1 MKSAV
6 ESKYESETVSEAVS
20 DDDFDSDSGLAT
32 AQYCLWLSKEGC
44 KRSLVGRSLG
54 GKVRSLLRKS
64 LGVSKTAIVIRC
76 IDIYVSGR
84 FCLTAPAAAQIL
96 LGWFCV
102 MQHCG

>member
-1 MKSAV
+1 MKPSV
-6 ESKYESETVSEAVS
+6 ESKYENETVSEAVS

-54 GKVRSLLRKS
+54 GKVSSLLRKS
-64 LGVSKTAIVIRC
+64 LGVPKTAIVVRC

-84 FCLTAPAAAQIL
+84 CLALAVPAADKISL
-96 LGWFCV
+96 D
-102 MQHCG
+102 